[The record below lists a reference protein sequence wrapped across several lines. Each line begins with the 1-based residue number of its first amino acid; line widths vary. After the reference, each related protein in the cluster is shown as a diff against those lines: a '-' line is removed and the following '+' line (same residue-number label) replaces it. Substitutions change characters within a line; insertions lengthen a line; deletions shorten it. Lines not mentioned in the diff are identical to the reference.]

1 MLKLMFANANDLQK
15 RYRDVSVTGI
25 IECAKKHLE
34 EINSSGE
41 HAKTT
46 NGNWLFDEEA
56 IRKLDEYF
64 EYVPE
69 KKAKPVQAEEEE
81 DPLQQMANA
90 NQRLM
95 QENAALRDAIEA
107 ADSKNIE
114 LTDEI
119 QKLQASVVAVQDG
132 RDAANSQLIRRNEQ
146 RAVRAEAK
154 NKNLTKKLNET
165 MEAKEKQAAELSARI
180 EELQEKLRDAT
191 ERLKSGL
198 ENNFTVLAAK
208 ESENRLFSKLAESE
222 QQISD
227 ITAEAEDERAL
238 KEDAISQINDLKDTI
253 KNASKQLES
262 VISQL
267 MAATEECDAEA
278 EDESEEEQKEP
289 AVVVEETAPDT
300 VKTVAPK
307 KRRNRTTKQVLEER
321 RKKREEE
328 VAKSTLEKN
337 RDKIYAE
344 MLAKQQEEAEAKA
357 KAEKEEKE
365 KKHMGFF
372 SRIASLF

>member
-267 MAATEECDAEA
+267 MAATEECDAEP
-278 EDESEEEQKEP
+278 EDESEEAQKEP

-357 KAEKEEKE
+357 KAEKEEK
-365 KKHMGFF
+365 KHMGFF